1 MKVRTVLTWTLLVL
15 AAVLAGCFGAP
26 GNSREDKQAYIRD
39 FSNTTLENLYKLHPE
54 TRNKI
59 KSSAGYAVFSNI
71 NAHVLL
77 LGGGYG
83 YGLCVRQADKTTH
96 YMKMVQ
102 IGVGPG
108 LAAKDFRL
116 VFIFKDPTVLQQFLE
131 GRWDVN
137 SKTDFA
143 AKLQQQ
149 TPSTTTGTYQ
159 ISSMEE
165 VEVYSMTEAGV
176 TVQATLS
183 GCRYWKDPELN

>member
-1 MKVRTVLTWTLLVL
+1 MKERTVLTWTLLVL

-39 FSNTTLENLYKLHPE
+39 FTNTTLENLYKLHPE

-59 KSSAGYAVFSNI
+59 RSSAGYAVFSNI

-83 YGLCVRQADKTTH
+83 YGLCVRQADNTTH

-102 IGVGPG
+102 LGVGPG
-108 LAAKDFRL
+108 LAAKDFQL
-116 VFIFKDPTVLQQFLE
+116 VFIFKDPTILQQFLD

-143 AKLQQQ
+143 AK
-149 TPSTTTGTYQ
+149 PIRG
-159 ISSMEE
+159 
-165 VEVYSMTEAGV
+165 
-176 TVQATLS
+176 
-183 GCRYWKDPELN
+183 